1 MKWNGGG
8 IYVFWHSLSGKK
20 LYASTVSQVR
30 DQPMPGEDEPLH
42 AYVEVNTAI
51 NTAENCWNFLNL
63 DIAIFRV
70 TSQSKCRKQLQRSR
84 RSFNK
89 GLMWVLELR
98 RKILTK
104 WLINWCEIAHTM
116 LHVHCNIFSCLQLP
130 EGSNQLRQ
138 MQLRELAML
147 NGTLRED
154 GIVSVHFYSNV
165 FLQMRYF

>member
-1 MKWNGGG
+1 MLCNFHEEQGVVVVVVEGGG
-8 IYVFWHSLSGKK
+8 EGGCVARDEGINYEMKKEGGGSIYVFFLYLLSGKK

-51 NTAENCWNFLNL
+51 NTAEKCRNFLNL

-89 GLMWVLELR
+89 GLM
-98 RKILTK
+98 
-104 WLINWCEIAHTM
+104 
-116 LHVHCNIFSCLQLP
+116 
-130 EGSNQLRQ
+130 
-138 MQLRELAML
+138 
-147 NGTLRED
+147 
-154 GIVSVHFYSNV
+154 
-165 FLQMRYF
+165 